1 MPLVVVF
8 SLVLTSCFSGNK
20 SGTPEVQEPSIK
32 EDSSFYQH
40 CDIKYAKGF
49 NIENRGAFKELT
61 VYDPWHK
68 GKVFFKYYLVP
79 RGASRPKEIPS
90 HGTVVEV
97 PVRSIAALSST
108 QIGILKFLGEANK
121 ITAVSLP
128 NSIYDPQLAQ
138 KASEGAIVGVG
149 HAQSLDFEKMVELSP
164 DLVMVAAFMNITDQE
179 QKLMD
184 AGLTVGYNIEWMESS
199 PLARAEW
206 VKFIA
211 AFFNK
216 EIKAQELFEGVE
228 HRYLALKE
236 QVKGVRER
244 PSILSGSN
252 FKGIWYM
259 PGGQSYLAQLLRD
272 GVADY
277 CWFQDSTRGSIP
289 LSFEVVFE
297 KQRDADIWFGPAQ
310 ARSLKE
316 VIDMDDRY
324 GLFKSFKQGNVYTY
338 TKRMLSS
345 GANDWWESGVMHP
358 DLVFK
363 DVIKILHP
371 QLLPDHELFYY
382 KRLK

>member
-1 MPLVVVF
+1 M
-8 SLVLTSCFSGNK
+8 
-20 SGTPEVQEPSIK
+20 
-32 EDSSFYQH
+32 
-40 CDIKYAKGF
+40 
-49 NIENRGAFKELT
+49 
-61 VYDPWHK
+61 
-68 GKVFFKYYLVP
+68 
-79 RGASRPKEIPS
+79 
-90 HGTVVEV
+90 
-97 PVRSIAALSST
+97 RSIAALSST

-128 NSIYDPQLAQ
+128 NSIYDTKLAK
-138 KASEGAIVGVG
+138 KASDGAVVGVG
-149 HAQSLDFEKMVELSP
+149 HAQSLDFEKIVELSP

-216 EIKAQELFEGVE
+216 EIKAQELFEGVD

-236 QVKGVRER
+236 QVKGVSER

-272 GVADY
+272 GGADY

-310 ARSLKE
+310 SRSLKE
-316 VIDMDDRY
+316 VIDMDERY

-338 TKRMLSS
+338 TKRMLPS